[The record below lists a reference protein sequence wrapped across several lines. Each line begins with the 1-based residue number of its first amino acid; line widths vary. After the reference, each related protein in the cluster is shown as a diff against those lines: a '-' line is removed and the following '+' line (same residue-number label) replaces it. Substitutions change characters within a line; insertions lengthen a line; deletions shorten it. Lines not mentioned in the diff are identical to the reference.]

1 MGYRRRLVCACVRT
15 TLTDGTI
22 DRIEGFATEG
32 DAGALDCKRIQS
44 VASRATSKERGRQ
57 VSGITSKH

>member
-32 DAGALDCKRIQS
+32 DAGRWIANESNPWLHTQRLK
-44 VASRATSKERGRQ
+44 KEAA
-57 VSGITSKH
+57 K